1 MRDDNQAFY
10 RAFSSLPAP
19 RQAEILRDSAQY
31 FRDHKN
37 EQQAQQLEAEA
48 FYIENWSNITKG
60 VTA

>member
-31 FRDHKN
+31 FREHDN

-48 FYIENWSNITKG
+48 FCIENWSAITRG
-60 VTA
+60 QL